1 MGLVY
6 DISRSAVTLT
16 AGNDVLTISGNA
28 TRSYRVLAV
37 SITGLGNASAANEFG
52 LFRQSVVGTTGGG
65 TITPTPKNASAPAFG
80 GVVSTTWAAQPT
92 VGAAGIR
99 FGVNANGGVF
109 SKTFTDAEKMDFPG
123 GGAAVAAACMS
134 LRCISGS
141 STVSVTVTIE
151 EF

>member
-6 DISRSAVTLT
+6 DISRSAVALT
-16 AGNDVLTISGNA
+16 AGNDVMTIA
-28 TRSYRVLAV
+28 AAAARSCRIIAF

-52 LFRQSVVGTTGGG
+52 LFRTTTLGVTGGG
-65 TITPTPKNASAPAFG
+65 AITPTPKNSANGAFG
-80 GVVSTTWAAQPT
+80 GVVNTTWGTQPV
-92 VGAAGIR
+92 VGAALIR

-109 SKTFTDAEKMDFPG
+109 SKTLTDAEKIDIPG
-123 GGAAVAAACMS
+123 GTAAASSVS

-141 STVSVTVTIE
+141 STVSVNVTVE